1 MSVPSARKKRLAA
14 AVGLALA
21 AGLGYAAWV
30 RATGLGVP
38 CPFHMLTG
46 LYCPGCGITRCI
58 SALLQ
63 GNWQAALRSNAAI
76 VVLAPFFVW
85 LGWAAQLFGLRQHT
99 AGQAA
104 ERRRVCGHCGAGG
117 VWRCAQFARL
127 LVFAPAC
134 LTVK

>member
-1 MSVPSARKKRLAA
+1 MSVPPARKKRLAA

-46 LYCPGCGITRCI
+46 LYCPGCGVTRCI

-85 LGWAAQLFGLRQHT
+85 LGWAAARSYLACGSIRLARRQNAAVYVAIAALVVFGIVRNLPAFWFLRP
-99 AGQAA
+99 
-104 ERRRVCGHCGAGG
+104 
-117 VWRCAQFARL
+117 
-127 LVFAPAC
+127 PA
-134 LTVK
+134 

>member
-1 MSVPSARKKRLAA
+1 MSVPPARKKRLAA

-46 LYCPGCGITRCI
+46 LYCPGCGVTRCI

-85 LGWAAQLFGLRQHT
+85 LGWAAVRNLPAFWFLRP
-99 AGQAA
+99 
-104 ERRRVCGHCGAGG
+104 
-117 VWRCAQFARL
+117 
-127 LVFAPAC
+127 PA
-134 LTVK
+134 

>member
-1 MSVPSARKKRLAA
+1 MSVPSAQKKRLAA

-63 GNWQAALRSNAAI
+63 GNWQAAL
-76 VVLAPFFVW
+76 
-85 LGWAAQLFGLRQHT
+85 QKLFGLRQHT

-117 VWRCAQFARL
+117 VWHCAQFARL

>member
-30 RATGLGVP
+30 RATGLGAP

-46 LYCPGCGITRCI
+46 LYCPGCGVTRCI

-76 VVLAPFFVW
+76 VVLAP
-85 LGWAAQLFGLRQHT
+85 LACGSIRLTRRQNAAVYVAIAALVVFGVVRNLPAFWFLRP
-99 AGQAA
+99 
-104 ERRRVCGHCGAGG
+104 
-117 VWRCAQFARL
+117 
-127 LVFAPAC
+127 PA
-134 LTVK
+134 

>member
-30 RATGLGVP
+30 LGHRAGRAMPVP
-38 CPFHMLTG
+38 YVDG
-46 LYCPGCGITRCI
+46 LYCPGCGVTRCI

-85 LGWAAQLFGLRQHT
+85 LGWAAARSYLACGSIRLAKRQNAAVYVAIAALVAFGIVRNLPAFWFLRP
-99 AGQAA
+99 
-104 ERRRVCGHCGAGG
+104 
-117 VWRCAQFARL
+117 
-127 LVFAPAC
+127 PA
-134 LTVK
+134 